1 MDTHFLTSP
10 SSTNRPPGQDVND
23 RWTVFSVV
31 AGSAVALLVL
41 LTGPVIVGA
50 YVTTLGLSE
59 QLAGLMFSLEML
71 GFTFGA
77 LAMFAAL
84 SVNRRHVVIVA
95 LAIMVIGNVL
105 SMLSEVTLLLAACR
119 FFTGIGA
126 GILMTMT
133 VLVIGLMRNPDSVY
147 GLWTVGQLVLGATGL
162 IVFPPIIEA
171 LGLPAIFAILAI
183 LSALLFGTTRFYSP
197 FSPAS
202 DQQDAQSSVGAS
214 VWLGWICLA
223 GIFIYYAGQAGV
235 WVYLERIGV
244 SWQLQPTL
252 INKVLFVS
260 LFAGIV
266 GSGIAVF
273 LGDRIGRVIPVT
285 ASLVLSALSI
295 VLLLA
300 PGASRQFA
308 VAACIFNLAWYLF
321 LPYAA
326 AVIAAVDR
334 NGKLLIGLSV
344 VFPTSL
350 AAGPALA
357 AMFVFEGDFLGPLLI
372 GLISVPVGLVCILP
386 AARRARA

>member
-1 MDTHFLTSP
+1 MSDPGAINGP
-10 SSTNRPPGQDVND
+10 SATDSND

-59 QLAGLMFSLEML
+59 RLAGLMFSLEML

-84 SVNRRHVVIVA
+84 SAKRRHVVTVA
-95 LAIMVIGNVL
+95 LAIMVGGNVL
-105 SMLSEVTLLLAACR
+105 SMLTEVTVLLAACR

-147 GLWTVGQLVLGATGL
+147 GLWTIGQLALGATGL
-162 IVFPPIIEA
+162 IAFPPIIET
-171 LGLPAIFAILAI
+171 LGLPAVFAILAI
-183 LSALLFGTTRFYSP
+183 LSALLFSTTRFYSLFP
-197 FSPAS
+197 PSS
-202 DQQDAQSSVGAS
+202 CQQDAQDSAGAR

-223 GIFIYYAGQAGV
+223 GIFVYYAGQAGV

-244 SWQLQPTL
+244 SWQLQPAL
-252 INKVLFVS
+252 INKVLFTS

-273 LGDRIGRVIPVT
+273 LGDRIGRVIPVS

-295 VLLLA
+295 VLLVA
-300 PGASRQFA
+300 PGASGQFA
-308 VAACIFNLAWYLF
+308 VAACLFNLAWYLF

-357 AMFVFEGDFLGPLLI
+357 AMFVFEGNFLGPLVI
-372 GLISVPVGLVCILP
+372 GLISIPIGLVCILP